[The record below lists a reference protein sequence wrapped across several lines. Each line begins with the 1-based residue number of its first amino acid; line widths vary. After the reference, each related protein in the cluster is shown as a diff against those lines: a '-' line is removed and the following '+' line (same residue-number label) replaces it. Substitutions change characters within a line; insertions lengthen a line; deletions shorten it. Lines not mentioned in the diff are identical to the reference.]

1 MNSLEQILQKIEEDG
16 KKKSEEIINS
26 AKKERE
32 TIIDLEEKSAKKEA
46 EKILENA
53 NKKAQITLKNAYDF
67 GETQKKNSILK
78 AKAKIFEDFISK
90 AESEFENAP
99 NDAYFEIVSKLIFKY
114 CESEKKGELIFSK
127 KDKVR
132 LPKGFLEKTNEKIS
146 SKNAFLTLSE
156 ETANIKNGF
165 IIRYGLIEQN
175 CSFSSLFEDKKDE
188 IRDTLM
194 MFLKEEE

>member
-16 KKKSEEIINS
+16 KKKAEEITAS
-26 AKKERE
+26 AKKESE
-32 TIIDLEEKSAKKEA
+32 CIIELEEKSAKKEA
-46 EKILENA
+46 EKILESA

-67 GETQKKNSILK
+67 GETQKKNGILK
-78 AKAKIFEDFISK
+78 AKAKIFEDFVSK

-99 NDAYFEIVSKLIFKY
+99 NDEYFEILGKLILKY
-114 CESEKKGELIFSK
+114 CENEKTGELIFSK
-127 KDKVR
+127 KDKER
-132 LPKGFLEKTNEKIS
+132 LPRDFLKKANEKIS
-146 SKNAFLTLSE
+146 SKNASLTLSE

-194 MFLKEEE
+194 SLLKEEE